1 MRTQEYRSKA
11 AACVLAAERAKSSRR
26 RVRWLAMAQAWFL
39 LAESADLMDLAE
51 SYDATDH
58 DEAYSKTIIHHQA
71 N

>member
-1 MRTQEYRSKA
+1 MRTPEYRSKA

-51 SYDATDH
+51 FYDATDH
-58 DEAYSKTIIHHQA
+58 DEAYFK